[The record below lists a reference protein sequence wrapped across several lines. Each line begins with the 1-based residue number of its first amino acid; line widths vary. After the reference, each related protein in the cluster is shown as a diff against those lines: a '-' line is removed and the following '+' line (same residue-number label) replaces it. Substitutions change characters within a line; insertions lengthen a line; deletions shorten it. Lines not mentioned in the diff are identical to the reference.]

1 MYVKLLVFCMYIL
14 IELSHNIYL
23 VILFIFLQ
31 CHKFE
36 MQFVQQYIINHLET
50 LSNIS
55 YKPNASNETLSGG
68 SGEELTIIHNI
79 MYIILKFSM
88 SIGNMSTK

>member
-1 MYVKLLVFCMYIL
+1 
-14 IELSHNIYL
+14 
-23 VILFIFLQ
+23 
-31 CHKFE
+31 

-88 SIGNMSTK
+88 SIGNMSTT